1 MYLRLLFIVS
11 FLLLLGVLSGCASVQ
26 VDSSPSLTMAEKA
39 ESEKGST
46 EPEQVATNISAEL
59 LYSILGGELLGQRGD
74 FNNATAFY
82 IHAAKKSKHP
92 QVAYRA
98 VQIALF
104 NKDIA
109 AAKSVVDIL
118 LEGDQPSAELS
129 RLALN
134 VYLRAGDADNSLQQ
148 AFLLLAMPDVPLR
161 NNLLAIGD
169 MVLRTASPQTAVTV
183 IDAITDKYP
192 NQAASHLVKSQVA
205 FQFKNSKQAIKYAEQ
220 ATKLAPQWAIAYVQL
235 ARTLEA
241 DGQSGLALTVLEEAS
256 SRFSDKT
263 LTMGYGQLLA
273 KAARYEQAKEV
284 FVGLVNESDVNHEA
298 RFALALVYLKLEKGD
313 EAVREF
319 KVLYEVTAYTS
330 KSAFYLGQIYYQQ
343 QNYGDAATW
352 FDRVAGGSLFIDAK
366 SRAALSKARQGDLPA
381 ARERLQELRR
391 IQPSSANRFYVLEG
405 ELLMNENQFSELFV
419 LMSQAIKSDPDNL
432 VLRYTRSLASA
443 ELDKIDLAEQDLEM
457 ILAKEPNNVNALN
470 ALGYTLASKTFR
482 FDEARELLDKAM
494 SLRAGDAAIMDSL
507 GWLNFRSGR
516 YEEALVLLQQA
527 YAKEPASEIALHLG
541 ETLWVLGRQDE
552 AKKIWLETIARDPND
567 KYSLEISK
575 KLK

>member
-1 MYLRLLFIVS
+1 MYLRLLFVVS
-11 FLLLLGVLSGCASVQ
+11 FVLLVSGCASVQ
-26 VDSSPSLTMAEKA
+26 VDSSPSSTVVEKA
-39 ESEKGST
+39 EFEQNSE
-46 EPEQVATNISAEL
+46 EPEEVTNISSEL
-59 LYSILGGELLGQRGD
+59 LYAILGGELLGQRGD

-82 IHAAKKSKHP
+82 IHAAKKSKNP

-109 AAKSVVDIL
+109 AARSVVGIL
-118 LEGDQPSAELS
+118 LEGEQPSAELS

-134 VYLRAGDADNSLQQ
+134 VYLRAGDTENSLKQ
-148 AFLLLAMPDVPLR
+148 AFLLLEMPDVPLR

-169 MVLRTASPQTAVTV
+169 MVLRTASPATAVTV
-183 IDAITDKYP
+183 IDAFTDKYA
-192 NQAASHLVKSQVA
+192 NQAASQLVKSQAA
-205 FQFKNSKQAIKYAEQ
+205 FQFKKLKQAIKHAEQ
-220 ATKLAPQWAIAYVQL
+220 TTKLAPKWAVGFVQL

-241 DGQSGLALTVLEEAS
+241 DGQSELALTVLEEAS

-263 LTMGYGQLLA
+263 LRMGYGQLLA
-273 KAARYEQAKEV
+273 KTARYEQAKEV
-284 FVGLVNESDVNHEA
+284 FVDLVNENGASHEA
-298 RFALALVYLKLEKGD
+298 RFALALVYLKLEKGS
-313 EAVREF
+313 EAIQEF
-319 KVLYEVTAYTS
+319 KVLYEVPAYAS
-330 KSAFYLGQIYYQQ
+330 KAAFYLGQINYQQ
-343 QNYGDAATW
+343 QNYGDAAAW
-352 FDRVAGGSLFIDAK
+352 FDRVSQGSLFIDAK

-391 IQPSSANRFYVLEG
+391 THPSSAIRFYVLEG
-405 ELLMNENQFSELFV
+405 EFLMNENQFSELFA
-419 LMSQAIKSDPDNL
+419 LMSRAIESDPDNL

-443 ELDKIDLAEQDLEM
+443 EINKIDLAEQDLKM
-457 ILAKEPNNVNALN
+457 ILVKEPNNVNALN

-482 FDEARELLDKAM
+482 FDEARKLLDKAL

-527 YAKEPASEIALHLG
+527 YTKEPVAEIALHLG
-541 ETLWVLGRQDE
+541 ETLWALGRQDE
-552 AKKIWLETIARDPND
+552 AKKIWLETIARDPNN